1 MYKIL
6 RNFLF
11 LFDAELIHEFSVK
24 FIRIFSSIPIFKLII
39 RKIFVVN
46 HVSLEKKLFGLTF
59 KNPVGLAAGFDKNA
73 EYYRDFSNFG
83 FGFIE
88 IGTVTPLPQPGNPKK
103 RIFRLVEDKSLINRL
118 GFNNKGVE
126 AVANN
131 LKKRRDIIIG
141 ANIGKNFFTENV
153 DAHNDYLICLKDLHD
168 YIDYFAVN
176 ISSPNTK
183 GLREFH
189 DRELLKPLLEK
200 LVNQNNNMTSRKPL
214 LLKIS
219 PDINDQQID
228 DIVQLVLELQI
239 DGVIAT
245 NTSIQRDGLLSKY
258 KEEKGGLSGMKL
270 KDRSNSI
277 ISYLRK
283 KLGRDFPIIGVGG
296 IMSAEDALEKIK
308 CGADLVQLY
317 TGFIYEGPSLI
328 KRINK
333 LLLDQELNKN
343 NEK

>member
-24 FIRIFSSIPIFKLII
+24 FIKFFFNIPLTKTII
-39 RKIFVVN
+39 RRIFVVN
-46 HVSLEKKLFGLTF
+46 HSSLEKKLFGLKF

-73 EYYRDFSNFG
+73 ESYREFSNFG

-126 AVANN
+126 VVANN

-141 ANIGKNFFTENV
+141 ANIGKNFFTENI
-153 DAHNDYLICLKDLHD
+153 DAHNDYLMCLKNLHD
-168 YIDYFAVN
+168 YVDYFAVN

-245 NTSIQRDGLLSKY
+245 NTSISRDGLLSKY
-258 KEEKGGLSGMKL
+258 KKEKGGLSGMKL
-270 KDRSNSI
+270 NNRSNSI
-277 ISYLRK
+277 ISILRK
-283 KLGRDFPIIGVGG
+283 KLGKDFPIIGVGG
-296 IMSAEDALEKIK
+296 IMSADDALEKIK
-308 CGADLVQLY
+308 CGADLIQLY

-333 LLLDQELNKN
+333 LLLDKELNKI
-343 NEK
+343 K

>member
-83 FGFIE
+83 FGFVE

-126 AVANN
+126 VVANN

-168 YIDYFAVN
+168 YVDYFAVN
-176 ISSPNTK
+176 ISSPNTR

-189 DRELLKPLLEK
+189 DKELLKPLLEK
-200 LVNQNNNMTSRKPL
+200 LVNQNNKMTSRKPL

-219 PDINDQQID
+219 PDINDQQLD
-228 DIVQLVLELQI
+228 DVVQLVLELQI

-245 NTSIQRDGLLSKY
+245 NTTLSREGLLSKY
-258 KEEKGGLSGMKL
+258 KKENGGLSGMKL
-270 KDRSNSI
+270 NNRSNSI
-277 ISYLRK
+277 ISILRK

-296 IMSAEDALEKIK
+296 IMSADDALEKIK
-308 CGADLVQLY
+308 CGADLIQLY

-333 LLLDQELNKN
+333 SLLDKELSKI
-343 NEK
+343 K